1 MQYHFRA
8 EAFQI
13 ANYVNIGLFVLS
25 LVFSFVFAN
34 WLPTLLIGVPAALV
48 PWFLLQSLGDQ
59 ALTRISYGISY
70 MLFAA
75 LHIHLSQGMLEMHF
89 GIFVLLAILIAF
101 RDYLVV
107 LVAAGFIAV
116 HHLLFMWLQA
126 GGSEVFVLPPNEL
139 SFEIVLLHAA
149 YVVAETVVL
158 VLICRNSLKEAQQ
171 AEFFLQTTEEMLD
184 DNGRIWLHS
193 IQPEV
198 ETRLTRN
205 FGKVMQT
212 LQQTVITIDSA
223 VTTLTK
229 ETEVLVYE
237 GNTLSNRIS
246 NKLQEVERIAT
257 ATEQMSMSIQELGES
272 AREVL
277 VLAQDSSV
285 AANDGK
291 SVVDKTINNIN
302 NLSGTLEQTK
312 VKVNSMASSTSEIK
326 GVLDVIQS
334 IAEQTNLLALN
345 AAIEAARAG
354 EQGRGFAVVADEVRN
369 LASKTHKSTD
379 EIKQMIARL
388 VQSSNESVSAVEQSL
403 QELQATVSTA
413 GESHQVLSGI
423 QQRVEQVLGS
433 ADLMSRTLEQQGL
446 ASAEIARST
455 AELITLASEQ
465 QVQGAKVT
473 DIAHHVEAITGELSE
488 KAERFVVK
496 H

>member
-13 ANYVNIGLFVLS
+13 ANYVNTGLFVLS
-25 LVFSFVFAN
+25 LVFSFIFAS
-34 WLPTLLIGVPAALV
+34 WLPTLLIGIPAVLM

-59 ALTRISYGISY
+59 PLTRISYGISY

-75 LHIHLSQGMLEMHF
+75 LQIHLSQGMLEMHF
-89 GIFVLLAILIAF
+89 GIFVLLAILICL

-126 GGSEVFVLPPNEL
+126 GGSAVFVLPPNEL
-139 SFEIVLLHAA
+139 RFEIVLVHAA

-158 VLICRNSLKEAQQ
+158 VIICRNSLKEAQQ
-171 AEFFLQTTEEMLD
+171 AEFFLQTTEQMLD
-184 DNGRIWLHS
+184 DDGRIWLHNS
-193 IQPEV
+193 TPEV

-205 FGKVMQT
+205 FAKVMMT
-212 LQQTVITIDSA
+212 LQGTVKTIDSA
-223 VTTLTK
+223 VSSLTK

-277 VLAQDSSV
+277 VLAQDSSG

-302 NLSGTLEQTK
+302 SLSGTLEQTK

-403 QELQATVSTA
+403 QELQATVNTA